1 MKMKFYYAA
10 LSVVI
15 SLNSF
20 GQNPQGFFLNDF
32 QPKTAA
38 IPSSVDVAKPTAAAT
53 VNINVNVNQ
62 QVTPVSKYLFGN
74 NANIYMTQMVDQPDL
89 IDHIKELSPN
99 VLRFPGGNISSLFF
113 WNATTKDQL
122 PADVPP
128 VLLNAD
134 GSNAWA
140 QDYNGYWYGG
150 NTGSWTMSLDNY
162 YEMLDMTNSTGI
174 ITVNYS
180 YARYSTATN
189 PVAAA
194 AHLAADW
201 VRYDNGR
208 TKFWEIGNESNG
220 NWQAG
225 WRINTANNHDGQP
238 QIITGNLY
246 GQHFKVFVDS
256 MQAAAAEVGATIY
269 IGAQLLQEAPANW
282 WTDTDKNWNSG
293 VLQAAQDKPD
303 FHIIHS
309 YYTPYNT
316 NSTASEILN
325 GAASVTK
332 DMMDYVT
339 SSVATAGRAPKPLA
353 LTEWNIFA
361 VGSKQMVSYVSGIH
375 ATLVLG
381 EAIKNKYAMAS
392 RWDLSNSWDDGN
404 DHGMFSSGNEPGIP
418 QWTPRPVFYYM
429 YYFQKYFGDH
439 MVSSTV
445 SGSSDI
451 IAYASTFDSGEA
463 GVVVVNKGTSSQTVQ
478 LTMNNYGYGDKF
490 YWYSLTGGT
499 DNGEFSRKV
508 SVNGKTTTLAAGG
521 PADIE
526 SIAANAAQISDG
538 VRVTVPGRSV
548 QYILIEQGDNVITG
562 MEESS
567 NRMNLYPNPS
577 SGKFKIDLSSSGYS
591 AVRIT
596 DLQDKQLYA
605 AAIDPSQ
612 RALEI
617 DASLSPG
624 LYFVRLQRKTDVKVM
639 KLVIQ

>member
-1 MKMKFYYAA
+1 MKIKIYGTI
-10 LSVVI
+10 LSLVI
-15 SLNSF
+15 STHSF
-20 GQNPQGFFLNDF
+20 CQNPQGFFLNDF
-32 QPKTAA
+32 QPKTAV
-38 IPSSVDVAKPTAAAT
+38 IPSSVDVAKPTAAGT
-53 VNINVNVNQ
+53 VNISVNVNQ

-99 VLRFPGGNISSLFF
+99 VIRFPGGNISSVFF
-113 WNATTKDQL
+113 WNAEPGSP
-122 PADVPP
+122 PADAPTKLINGNTGVEEDP
-128 VLLNAD
+128 
-134 GSNAWA
+134 
-140 QDYNGYWYGG
+140 GYWYGK
-150 NTGSWTMSLDNY
+150 NSANWTMSVDHY
-162 YEMLDMTNSTGI
+162 YEMLEMTNSTGI

-180 YARYSTATN
+180 YARYSTAPN

-246 GQHFKVFVDS
+246 GQHFKIFADS
-256 MQAAAAEVGATIY
+256 MRAAAAEVGATIY
-269 IGAQLLQEAPANW
+269 IGAQLLAEAPANW

-293 VLQAAQDKPD
+293 VLQAAQDDPD

-309 YYTPYNT
+309 YYTPFYT
-316 NSTASEILN
+316 NSTAAQILST
-325 GAASVTK
+325 AAPVTK
-332 DMMDYVT
+332 DMMDYVS
-339 SSVATAGRAPKPLA
+339 SSVATAGRTPKPLA

-361 VGSKQMVSYVSGIH
+361 VGSKQMVSYINGMH
-375 ATLVLG
+375 AALVLG
-381 EAIKNKYAMAS
+381 EVIKNNYAMAS
-392 RWDLSNSWDDGN
+392 RWDLSNSWEEGN
-404 DHGMFSSGNEPGIP
+404 DHGVFSSGNEPGIP

-451 IAYASTFDSGEA
+451 VAYASTFDSGEA

-508 SVNGKTTTLAAGG
+508 LVNGKTTMLAAGG

-526 SIAANAAQISDG
+526 SVAANAAQISDG
-538 VRVTVPGRSV
+538 VRITVPGRSV
-548 QYILIEQGDNVITG
+548 QYILVEHGDNVITG
-562 MEESS
+562 LEESS
-567 NRMNLYPNPS
+567 NRMDIYPNPS
-577 SGKFKIDLSSSGYS
+577 SGKFKIDLFSSGFS

-605 AAIDPSQ
+605 ATVDPSQ
-612 RALEI
+612 RALEV

-624 LYFVRLQRKTDVKVM
+624 LYFVRLQRKTEVKVM
-639 KLVIQ
+639 KLMIQ